1 MDSLK
6 SIVHRDSPNAK
17 KGGSTSPKTKHAR
30 DGSAASSSS
39 AGAMPPPAAPHQ
51 PAPPS
56 AQNAAYAAFAPE
68 PGSRSE
74 AREFGAANPAAAR
87 VSPGLQAGAHTD
99 AAARQRAEQSAYDLP
114 ARLTRQWWRRSASPS
129 RACPSTRAC
138 RATLSCW
145 TRWASASASASIRLT
160 VQRRLLQRLQ
170 GVRLGRAAQSG
181 HQMRTQVRAQQLAGA
196 RIDPSRLAC
205 WHGVCLGA

>member
-99 AAARQRAEQSAYDLP
+99 AAARQRAEQSASDPGDRADPAVVEAERVAKSRMPKYEGLP
-114 ARLTRQWWRRSASPS
+114 SNFELLDKMGECVGAGVDPPDRPAAPSPT
-129 RACPSTRAC
+129 STRRPTRSRGAKWPSNAYASTSS
-138 RATLSCW
+138 AT
-145 TRWASASASASIRLT
+145 
-160 VQRRLLQRLQ
+160 RRC
-170 GVRLGRAAQSG
+170 A
-181 HQMRTQVRAQQLAGA
+181 
-196 RIDPSRLAC
+196 D
-205 WHGVCLGA
+205 